1 MDSKP
6 DQAGH
11 STNKVSFRPRR
22 VNTPTVLQMEAVE
35 CGAAALA
42 IVLGYHGLILPLEEL
57 RGYCGVSRDGSKA
70 SNILKAARRF
80 GMKAAGYK
88 KEPASLESIP
98 LPFIIFWNF
107 NHFLV
112 VEGFKKDRVFLNDPA
127 AGRRTVTIDEFDS
140 SFTGIVLTFEPGPQF
155 KTGGKTRSVPEALW
169 SRLSGSK
176 LALIFVVLVGLGLVI
191 PGLVIPVFTRVFV
204 DHVLVG
210 RTTEWARP
218 LILAMV
224 LTAIIR
230 ALLTWLQQRYLTR
243 LETKLALS
251 TSSKFLWHVLRLP
264 IDFFTQ
270 RFGGEIGMRVM
281 INDRIA
287 MLLSGELA
295 TTVISVV
302 TLLFFVMVMFQY
314 DVLLTLVSLFIAALN
329 IVALQ
334 YVSRK
339 RTDANHK
346 LMQDQGKMQG
356 TAMAGFMMIETLKG
370 SGGESDFFT
379 RWSGHMAKAMNGQQ
393 DFGYQTGLLA
403 TVPPFL
409 LSLNTLAILAVGS
422 LRVLDGHLTIGMLMA
437 YQFLMLSFME
447 PIGRLLN
454 LGSQLQEMSGGLAK
468 LDDVL
473 RYKIDE
479 SIRTHEVS
487 KEIDEQSI
495 KLNGYLEL
503 KNVTFGYSPLEPP
516 LIENFSLSLKPGERV
531 ALVGSTGS
539 GKSTVSKLVSGL
551 YEPWNGEIL
560 FDGKQRKEIPRTT
573 MMNSVA
579 MVDQDVF
586 LFEGTIRENLTL
598 WDSTIPETNIIQSGK
613 DGAIHEEISAR
624 AHGYDA
630 TVEEG
635 GRNFSGGQRQRLEI
649 ARALT
654 GSPTI
659 LILDEA
665 TSALDPVT
673 EKMVD
678 DALRRRGC
686 TCLIVAHR
694 LSTIRD
700 CDEIIVLERGKVVQ
714 RGTHENMKNI
724 EGPYAKLIAT

>member
-1 MDSKP
+1 LESKE
-6 DQAGH
+6 
-11 STNKVSFRPRR
+11 TNRTNPAEKITFRSRR
-22 VNTPTVLQMEAVE
+22 VNTPTLLQMEAVE
-35 CGAAALA
+35 CGAAALG
-42 IVLGYHGLILPLEEL
+42 IVLSYFGRVVALEEL
-57 RGYCGVSRDGSKA
+57 RVKCGVSRDGSKA

-80 GMKAAGYK
+80 GMNGAGYK
-88 KEPASLESIP
+88 KEISDLESIP

-127 AGRRTVTIDEFDS
+127 TGRRTVNVEEFNQ
-140 SFTGIVLTFEPGPQF
+140 SFTGIVLVVEPGPDF
-155 KTGGKTRSVPEALW
+155 EKGGKKRSVKEALW
-169 SRLSGSK
+169 FRLSGSK
-176 LALIFVVLVGLGLVI
+176 MALIFVVLVGLGLVI

-204 DHVLVG
+204 DNILIGHM
-210 RTTEWARP
+210 TDWARP
-218 LILAMV
+218 LIVAMV
-224 LTAIIR
+224 ITAILR
-230 ALLTWLQQRYLTR
+230 ALLTSLQQRYLMR

-264 IDFFTQ
+264 IEFFTQ
-270 RFGGEIGMRVM
+270 RFGGEIGARVM

-287 MLLSGELA
+287 VLLSGELA
-295 TTVISVV
+295 TTLISIV
-302 TLLFFVMVMFQY
+302 TLLFFVIVMFQY
-314 DVLLTLVSLFIAALN
+314 DVLLTMVSLLIAGLN

-339 RTDANHK
+339 RTDANQK
-346 LMQDQGKMQG
+346 LMQDRGTMQG
-356 TAMAGFMMIETLKG
+356 TAMAGLMSIETLKG

-379 RWSGHMAKAMNGQQ
+379 RWSGYMAKVMNGQQ
-393 DFGYQTGLLA
+393 EFGYQTGLLS

-409 LSLNTLAILAVGS
+409 LSLNTLAILGVGS

-447 PIGRLLN
+447 PIGRLLS
-454 LGSQLQEMSGGLAK
+454 LGSVLQEMEGGLAK

-473 RYKIDE
+473 RYKTDE
-479 SIRTHEVS
+479 ALETREVS
-487 KEIDEQSI
+487 KEIDEESI

-503 KNVTFGYSPLEPP
+503 KNITFGYSLLDPP
-516 LIENFSLSLKPGERV
+516 LIENFNLTLKPGERV
-531 ALVGSTGS
+531 ALIGSSGS

-551 YEPWNGEIL
+551 YEPWQGEIL
-560 FDGKQRKEIPRTT
+560 FDGKPRKEIPRTT
-573 MMNSVA
+573 MANSLA

-598 WDSTIPETNIIQSGK
+598 WDSTVPETNIVQSGK
-613 DGAIHEEISAR
+613 DAAIQDEIAAR
-624 AHGYDA
+624 TRGYDA
-630 TVEEG
+630 VVEEA

-654 GSPTI
+654 GTPRI

-665 TSALDPVT
+665 TSALDAVT

-700 CDEIIVLERGKVVQ
+700 CDEIIVLEKGKVVQ
-714 RGTHENMKNI
+714 RGTHEQMKNVD
-724 EGPYAKLIAT
+724 GPYARLIAT

>member
-1 MDSKP
+1 LESKE
-6 DQAGH
+6 
-11 STNKVSFRPRR
+11 TNKKVPTILFPTRR
-22 VNTPTVLQMEAVE
+22 VNTPTLLQMEAAE
-35 CGAAALA
+35 CGAASLG
-42 IVLGYHGLILPLEEL
+42 IVLGYYGRILPLEEL
-57 RGYCGVSRDGSKA
+57 RVACGVSRDGSKA

-80 GMKAAGYK
+80 GMTGSGYK
-88 KEPASLESIP
+88 KELADLQTVT
-98 LPFIIFWNF
+98 LPFIVFWNF

-112 VEGFKKDRVFLNDPA
+112 VEGFKKDRVFLSDPA
-127 AGRRTVTIDEFDS
+127 SGKRTVSMEEFNQA
-140 SFTGIVLTFEPGPQF
+140 FTGIVLTIEPGPEFQ
-155 KTGGKTRSVPEALW
+155 KGGKKRSVKEALRT
-169 SRLSGSK
+169 RLSGSK
-176 LALIFVVLVGLGLVI
+176 MALIFVVLVGLGLVI
-191 PGLVIPVFTRVFV
+191 PGLVIPVFTRIFV
-204 DHVLVG
+204 DQILIG
-210 RTTEWARP
+210 RMSDWMRP
-218 LILAMV
+218 LLVAMV
-224 LTAIIR
+224 ATAVIR

-264 IDFFTQ
+264 IEFFTQ

-295 TTVISVV
+295 TTLISIV
-302 TLLFFVMVMFQY
+302 TLVFFMIVMFQY
-314 DVLLTLVSLFIAALN
+314 DVLLTMVSLLIAALN
-329 IVALQ
+329 IVGLR

-339 RTDANHK
+339 RTDANQK
-346 LMQDQGKMQG
+346 LLQDQGKMVG
-356 TAMAGFMMIETLKG
+356 TAMAGLQMIETLKG

-393 DFGYQTGLLA
+393 AFGYQTQLLSA
-403 TVPPFL
+403 FPPFL
-409 LSLNTLAILAVGS
+409 LSLNTLAILGIGS

-437 YQFLMLSFME
+437 YQFLMISFME
-447 PIGRLLN
+447 PIGRLVN
-454 LGSQLQEMSGGLAK
+454 LGSVLQEIEGGLAK
-468 LDDVL
+468 LDDVFK
-473 RYKIDE
+473 YKTD
-479 SIRTHEVS
+479 RQADQYNA
-487 KEIDEQSI
+487 KEELDEQSI

-503 KNVTFGYSPLEPP
+503 KDLTFGYSPLDPP

-531 ALVGSTGS
+531 ALVGTSGS
-539 GKSTVSKLVSGL
+539 GKSTISKLVSGL
-551 YEPWNGEIL
+551 YEPWNGKIL
-560 FDGKQRKEIPRTT
+560 FDGRPREQTPRTT
-573 MMNSVA
+573 IINSVA

-598 WDSTIPETNIIQSGK
+598 WDSTIPEANIIQSAK
-613 DGAIHEEISAR
+613 DAAIHEEIAAR

-630 TVEEG
+630 SVEEG

-654 GSPTI
+654 GSPAI
-659 LILDEA
+659 LVLDEA

-700 CDEIIVLERGKVVQ
+700 CDEIIVLEKGKVVQ
-714 RGTHENMKNI
+714 RGTHEQMKNV
-724 EGPYAKLIAT
+724 EGPYTRLIGT